1 MGSVELD
8 SAQGPVTFTIKGDEP
23 SRSEMIKI
31 QTALRGLQI
40 DYDVGS
46 EDTEFTGSSVDQ
58 NNVGFDRTTGI
69 QDAGLRAGLSIVD
82 DAEEREAVLQR
93 NGLTVEDYTRD
104 SGGQL
109 ALTPSGAKKFGIETD
124 QNIII
129 DEKGMSAND
138 ISDLAG
144 IAPEI
149 GGAVGGALVGQ
160 VLIPIPFLGAALG
173 AAFGGGGANLI
184 EEFGEYLAGVS
195 RQTPGEIAKQTGK
208 EALLSGLFE
217 GAGQIVFKGISK
229 LFSPSGSKLS
239 PADLKLAGESIEAG
253 ITPSLSA
260 LGSPSLISRQQALAE
275 RIFKSSPRLKKNHEA
290 ITAKIEKFRND
301 AGASD
306 VNDLGRIL
314 KEAAESGNN
323 KLLKEQAEISREV
336 MAHMTNVA
344 DDLGRAAVADLT
356 IDANLFTAL
365 SQSFKHFDDLSAAG
379 FKKID
384 EINSSVVG
392 NADIIPSGSLK
403 VMVDD
408 LGGTAKYDNIIPNTS
423 QDLEKSILVSMGNV
437 GEKSS
442 FAKLYSARKSLNDTK
457 MAQGAEQGV
466 YNMANKFIDEIDTL
480 LSRKNL
486 SGIDSVTF
494 RSSRG
499 GGGKGSRSKLLAA
512 ADSVAEQRKLYAEGM
527 RQFDALEHSSILKNI
542 ANTVRNNKP
551 IDASKMESSI
561 LKSNAPERL
570 RSLKKVLDNQADRM
584 NVSRKAGSRSVVSEY
599 ENLRSRMAGE
609 WLRRTIDESTSIL
622 DPTQFSGKQFS
633 TAYKK
638 LGTTADELFGSQAAQ
653 VKKLAEQ
660 MDSLSLSSLDQ
671 KIIGLLKEGEI
682 FADDGIDLLK
692 GVLTKKKS
700 WSEFQRNSIVKKLKD
715 GSLDDVEAAAYINN
729 PSTKASDIDQ
739 IMAYFSDDASKK
751 VLRGS
756 YMDNL
761 IGDFDAKFLTDPT
774 QFRAFA
780 SKLINDK
787 DKNAKVF
794 GDKMAEEMEQ
804 FGKILKLNSKSAEG
818 GELVAAS
825 IAASP
830 LQNLGKIAKFTAIGR
845 MFSSDIF
852 YKRFM
857 RDYKTL
863 IGQNKKPMDFLPDLL
878 SSSIAQFTGQ
888 ASSQGISKETDRVKN
903 LINNSVKD
911 NTGPRTPAPKT
922 PTTRNT
928 PVPNVQPGAL
938 EGLPYK
944 VVPPSPLSAKTSIRQ
959 RAMGDPTIAASL
971 LGGLGSANL
980 LNRP

>member
-494 RSSRG
+494 RASRG

-971 LGGLGSANL
+971 LGGLGSASL

>member
-584 NVSRKAGSRSVVSEY
+584 NASRKAGSRSVVSEY

-922 PTTRNT
+922 PATST

-959 RAMGDPTIAASL
+959 RAMGDPTIAATL
-971 LGGLGSANL
+971 LGGLGSASL

>member
-584 NVSRKAGSRSVVSEY
+584 NASRKAGSRSVVSEY

-971 LGGLGSANL
+971 LGGLGSASL